1 MSDEGFEA
9 KVSQLIVDVCGTGE
23 VLEEPDLDLFEA
35 GVLDSMGFVELLYG
49 FEAEF
54 GVQVPPTEIE
64 RDEVSSVN
72 KIIGFLK
79 DRL

>member
-1 MSDEGFEA
+1 MSDEEFEA
-9 KVSQLIVDVCGTGE
+9 KVSQLIADVCGTSE
-23 VLEEPDLDLFEA
+23 VLEDPDLDLFEA

-64 RDEVSSVN
+64 RDEVASVSR
-72 KIIGFLK
+72 IIAFLK
-79 DRL
+79 ERR